1 MLVGTASDADPR
13 VVIIGGGMA
22 GASLAYELAVTHAM
36 TVTLL
41 ERESQCGVHATGRS
55 AALYM
60 PSYGP
65 PGIRALTRGSGGFYT
80 HPPAGFAQ
88 HPLLTPRGALHVA
101 WDDDESDATAAPA
114 RLASAVLSTLERD
127 TQTSGV
133 RVQRLS
139 AEQCLQL
146 CPVLRRAGLVGGVFE
161 PEAQDMDVDAILQG
175 FLRGA
180 RRAGATIVT
189 SAEVLDMDRANA
201 AWRVR
206 SSAGAYHADIVV
218 NAAGA
223 WADNVAQLAG
233 AQPAGLVPKRR
244 SAFLFDA
251 PAGLDCSAWPMVID
265 AHERFYFKPDAGAL
279 LGLPANADPVL
290 PHDVQA
296 EELDVATG
304 IWAIEQATSLTIRR
318 PRSTWA
324 GLRSFVADGEPVC
337 GNDPDVPG
345 LFWLAAQG
353 GYGIQTAPAL
363 ARAAAALLRCEPLPT
378 DLLALGLRAGML
390 APQRLRPGGA

>member
-1 MLVGTASDADPR
+1 
-13 VVIIGGGMA
+13 MA
-22 GASLAYELAVTHAM
+22 GASLAHELAVTHGMA
-36 TVTLL
+36 VTLL
-41 ERESQCGVHATGRS
+41 EREAQCGVHATGRS

-60 PSYGP
+60 QSYGP
-65 PGIRALTRGSGGFYT
+65 LGIRALTVGSGGFYT
-80 HPPAGFAQ
+80 HPPAGFAE

-101 WDDDESDATAAPA
+101 WDDDEADGIAAPA
-114 RLASAVLSTLERD
+114 GHATTALNTLERD
-127 TQTSGV
+127 TRASGV

-139 AEQCLQL
+139 AAQCLQL
-146 CPVLRRAGLVGGVFE
+146 CPVLRRAGLAGGVLE

-180 RRAGATIVT
+180 RRASAAIVT
-189 SAEVLDMDRANA
+189 GADVLGIDRADA

-206 SSAGAYHADIVV
+206 SSAGTFHADIVV

-223 WADNVAQLAG
+223 WADSVAQLAG
-233 AQPAGLVPKRR
+233 AQPVGLVPKRR
-244 SAFLFDA
+244 SAFRFDA

-265 AHERFYFKPDAGAL
+265 ADERFYFKPDAGAL
-279 LGLPANADPVL
+279 LGSPANADPVS

-304 IWAIEQATSLTIRR
+304 ICSIEQATSLTIRR

-337 GNDPDVPG
+337 GYDPKVPG
-345 LFWLAAQG
+345 LFWLAGQG

-363 ARAAAALLRCEPLPT
+363 ARAAAALLRREPLPT
-378 DLLALGLRAGML
+378 DLLALGLHAEML
-390 APQRLRPGGA
+390 APQRLRPGGV